1 MTKNMGLVLEDDVS
15 IQSTCRQNESIFL
28 GFIDMRWVK
37 VTFLAL
43 IACIHIKVVFK
54 IIRLN

>member
-1 MTKNMGLVLEDDVS
+1 MGLGFEDDVS
-15 IQSTCRQNESIFL
+15 IQSTCCQNVSIFL

-43 IACIHIKVVFK
+43 IACIHIKEVFK
-54 IIRLN
+54 IIQLN

>member
-1 MTKNMGLVLEDDVS
+1 MGLVLEDNVS
-15 IQSTCRQNESIFL
+15 IQSTCCQNVSIFL

-43 IACIHIKVVFK
+43 IACIHIKEVFK
-54 IIRLN
+54 IIKLN

>member
-1 MTKNMGLVLEDDVS
+1 MTINMGLRFDDDVS
-15 IQSTCRQNESIFL
+15 IQSTCCQNVSIFL

-43 IACIHIKVVFK
+43 IACIHIKEVFK
-54 IIRLN
+54 IIRLH

>member
-1 MTKNMGLVLEDDVS
+1 MIKNMGLVLEDNVS
-15 IQSTCRQNESIFL
+15 IQSTCCQNVSIFL

-43 IACIHIKVVFK
+43 IACIHIKEVFK

>member
-1 MTKNMGLVLEDDVS
+1 MGLVLEDYVS
-15 IQSTCRQNESIFL
+15 IQTTCRQNVSIFL

-43 IACIHIKVVFK
+43 IACIHIKEVFK

>member
-1 MTKNMGLVLEDDVS
+1 MGLVLEDYVS
-15 IQSTCRQNESIFL
+15 IQPTCRQNVSIFL

-43 IACIHIKVVFK
+43 IACIHIKEVFK
-54 IIRLN
+54 IIQLN